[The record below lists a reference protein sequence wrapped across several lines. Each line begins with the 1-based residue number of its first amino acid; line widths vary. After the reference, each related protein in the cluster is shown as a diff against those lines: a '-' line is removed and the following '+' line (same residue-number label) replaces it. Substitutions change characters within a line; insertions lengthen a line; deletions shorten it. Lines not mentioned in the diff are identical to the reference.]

1 MQLEPGG
8 RERERVRERRE
19 KEGEGGREGAEG
31 RGGERTHS
39 HKVGVFGIPHGHQ
52 GMDLFDQLLLFVVI
66 KVHVPLG

>member
-1 MQLEPGG
+1 M
-8 RERERVRERRE
+8 RERRE
-19 KEGEGGREGAEG
+19 KEGEGGRGREGGKEGAEG

-39 HKVGVFGIPHGHQ
+39 HKVRVFGIPHSHQ